1 MSDTSAVPS
10 GWSALADASPEDRVA
25 SMTETFT
32 AIAGLDEARWSERI
46 GALLAEE
53 ATLEDKALQAMAG
66 GRLRA
71 LTALDIDA
79 ACSLTV
85 AWEQAEKTQPANLG
99 MRRVFALQAAAK
111 SLSLDEVSRVEPFMP
126 TVRPMA
132 GLAPARSD
140 RPIAA
145 GDLMV
150 DAPAPKKGFL
160 GKLFSRS

>member
-1 MSDTSAVPS
+1 MSEETAAQTS
-10 GWSALADASPEDRVA
+10 WSALADASPEDCVVT
-25 SMTETFT
+25 MTETFS
-32 AIAGLDEARWSERI
+32 AITEFDEAGRSERF

-53 ATLEDKALQAMAG
+53 ATLDDKALQRMSA

-71 LTALDIDA
+71 LANLDVEVA
-79 ACSLTV
+79 HNLQV
-85 AWEQAEKTQPANLG
+85 AWEAAERSQPANLG

-111 SLSLDEVSRVEPFMP
+111 GLSLDEISRVEPFMP
-126 TVRPMA
+126 TVREMA
-132 GLAPARSD
+132 GLAPARKD

-150 DAPAPKKGFL
+150 EAPAPKKGLF